1 MKIKIV
7 VVGNL
12 KEKYFVDAVAE
23 YKKRLSKFCDLEIIE
38 LAEKNHLQTP
48 QQILNQEAKDIL
60 KQLAGFVVV
69 MDIQGKMLD
78 SVELSKKIESIQMTN
93 STITFVIGS
102 SYGLSDEVKGKAN
115 MRLSMS
121 PMTFPHQ
128 LARVMLVEQLYRCFC
143 ISNNITYHK

>member
-60 KQLAGFVVV
+60 KHLAGFVVV

-102 SYGLSDEVKGKAN
+102 SYGLSDEVKGKAT

>member
-1 MKIKIV
+1 MNIQ
-7 VVGNL
+7 NL
-12 KEKYFVDAVAE
+12 SATFNSPFINKLRKSVLLSQCER
-23 YKKRLSKFCDLEIIE
+23 RLPS
-38 LAEKNHLQTP
+38 LQS
-48 QQILNQEAKDIL
+48 
-60 KQLAGFVVV
+60 
-69 MDIQGKMLD
+69 D